1 MISILWFIYSYL
13 KKSYSLWFCGQC
25 EFLYIFHP
33 VNVKTIPSY
42 WNMSLLFKESH
53 LNLSRKHQKGKPLL
67 KKWVHAFFSA
77 LPYIIS
83 AGLLFSNF
91 PLFQLF
97 CLARA
102 FLRDN
107 KILVLDEATASID
120 LETDN
125 KLQRV
130 IASAFGDKTVIT
142 IAVSFFTDY
151 SHSVVCNWF
160 FKLR

>member
-1 MISILWFIYSYL
+1 MSQSGEFHVSASVWRIPDANVSEGGENFSV
-13 KKSYSLWFCGQC
+13 GQ
-25 EFLYIFHP
+25 
-33 VNVKTIPSY
+33 K
-42 WNMSLLFKESH
+42 
-53 LNLSRKHQKGKPLL
+53 
-67 KKWVHAFFSA
+67 
-77 LPYIIS
+77 
-83 AGLLFSNF
+83 
-91 PLFQLF
+91 QLF

-142 IAVSFFTDY
+142 IAHRISTILKYDRVMVLEKGEVKEFDSPQTLLKNPESIF
-151 SHSVVCNWF
+151 SSLVHS
-160 FKLR
+160 KKK

>member
-1 MISILWFIYSYL
+1 MISILWFIYSYFFF
-13 KKSYSLWFCGQC
+13 KYSLWFCGKY
-25 EFLYIFHP
+25 EFLYIYHP

-42 WNMSLLFKESH
+42 WNVSLLFKESH
-53 LNLSRKHQKGKPLL
+53 LNLSRKHQKGKPVL
-67 KKWVHAFFSA
+67 KCGFVQSC
-77 LPYIIS
+77 IIS
-83 AGLLFSNF
+83 SDSYLAIS
-91 PLFQLF
+91 PVFQLF

-142 IAVSFFTDY
+142 IAVSFFIDY
-151 SHSVVCNWF
+151 SNSDANM
-160 FKLR
+160 